1 MMTIMPA
8 KGVEGV
14 VQTAIRLPL
23 PLREK
28 LRIEAKSLGRSLNTH
43 IVMLLGEGA
52 EAAAGGE
59 IGVQAPAAGSEAV
72 TLQGDTSHTLK
83 EGTCQHA

>member
-28 LRIEAKSLGRSLNTH
+28 LRMEAKSLGRSLNTH
-43 IVMLLGEGA
+43 IVMKLGEGS
-52 EAAAGGE
+52 EAAAGVQFGD
-59 IGVQAPAAGSEAV
+59 QAPAAEVENA
-72 TLQGDTSHTLK
+72 
-83 EGTCQHA
+83 A